1 MPLNSRQ
8 VMKYN
13 LNSDHNLGLI
23 KNGKKFKET
32 IPTKIAKIVMPPR
45 AFKIDKR
52 NFFII
57 WIYFFKSLT

>member
-1 MPLNSRQ
+1 MPLNSRI

-32 IPTKIAKIVMPPR
+32 IPKKMLKVFIASTLSKV
-45 AFKIDKR
+45 
-52 NFFII
+52 NF
-57 WIYFFKSLT
+57 